1 MIEITPIIQAGII
14 MICTVITGVLI
25 PLIKSKTTLSQRQEL
40 MEWVQIAVSAAEQ
53 LYKGTGRGQEKKA
66 YVVKWL
72 LDRGIQVKDKEID
85 AMIESAVHD
94 LNAGALLLGE
104 AVEVKATEKG

>member
-1 MIEITPIIQAGII
+1 MIDITPIIQAGII
-14 MICTVITGVLI
+14 LICAVITGVLV
-25 PLIKSKTTLSQRQEL
+25 PLIKSKTALSQRQEL
-40 MEWVQIAVSAAEQ
+40 MEWVNIAVTAAEQ
-53 LYKGTGRGQEKKA
+53 LYQGAGRGKEKKA

-94 LNAGALLLGE
+94 LTAGTVLRSE
-104 AVEVKATEKG
+104 AVEVKEAGA